1 MDQNN
6 TQQGTGNPYMDKLG
20 GPNKDKQRA
29 DRNSSS
35 ALDNDVLREE
45 LGRANEALAISKASK
60 EELEGFIANLQQQP
74 LAQPEVISPEVQAN
88 RDMAMS
94 PEDAMFLEDQ
104 YNQLLGQGYS
114 EEEASMVV
122 QDMVDNPQ
130 SARLVQEEAPTAMN
144 Y

>member
-1 MDQNN
+1 MAQPERAVHPALQSRNEIEALAAQN
-6 TQQGTGNPYMDKLG
+6 TQMRQAGEAQAQELAQT
-20 GPNKDKQRA
+20 
-29 DRNSSS
+29 
-35 ALDNDVLREE
+35 ND
-45 LGRANEALAISKASK
+45 ALAISNAGKA
-60 EELEGFIANLQQQP
+60 EMEGFIASLQQQP